1 MLGPFPD
8 TWRQASVLYD
18 VLTLAAERR
27 KCVEKLGVVS
37 QPRGSL
43 LLYAYSVSRTA
54 VRVRLLFRF
63 PFYACY
69 CTPLE
74 LTAADGW
81 CFALTFTVTQVEPN
95 VTGHKTRWWC
105 RHRAESSEYKH
116 VICTCWHYDY
126 KLETCKANAKKH
138 APVHLLKQVFVLLQI
153 EHTQLYAN
161 THSIHTR
168 VHKHTHLTFVWY
180 NIHQLTKQHFNNNYC
195 SFSCPCWKVLRFP
208 CQDYFQPRLCS

>member
-1 MLGPFPD
+1 MLGPFPH
-8 TWRQASVLYD
+8 TWRQASVSYD

-54 VRVRLLFRF
+54 VRVRRLFRF

-81 CFALTFTVTQVEPN
+81 CFALTSTVTQVEPN
-95 VTGHKTRWWC
+95 VTSHKTRWWC

-116 VICTCWHYDY
+116 VICTCWHY
-126 KLETCKANAKKH
+126 KLETYKANAKKH
-138 APVHLLKQVFVLLQI
+138 APVHLLKKI
-153 EHTQLYAN
+153 LYSCRSN
-161 THSIHTR
+161 IHSCMHAHIRIHTR
-168 VHKHTHLTFVWY
+168 VHKHTHLTFLL
-180 NIHQLTKQHFNNNYC
+180 I
-195 SFSCPCWKVLRFP
+195 
-208 CQDYFQPRLCS
+208 